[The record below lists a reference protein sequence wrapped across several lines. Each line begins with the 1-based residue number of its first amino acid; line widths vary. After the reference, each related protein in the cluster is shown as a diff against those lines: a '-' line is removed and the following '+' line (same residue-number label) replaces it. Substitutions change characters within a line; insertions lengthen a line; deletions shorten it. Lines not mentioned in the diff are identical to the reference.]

1 MRVLLTSHQ
10 PFHQGIGGTNVFRL
24 YERLLAA
31 GHEVRV
37 FLAGA
42 LRETKC
48 EVRTVVCAPNSPGA
62 DFPYELPTLYAEP
75 FERRS
80 FPSLDDAQ
88 LSDYRE
94 ALRSAFDEEIAYFD
108 PHIVH
113 VQHVWIDGHLALESG
128 APYVA
133 SAYGQELVAADA
145 DGRFSRYVRETA
157 ENAGR
162 ILIGDSWLERQL
174 QRRFDL
180 PPDLF
185 VQNDLCVD
193 ELLRVYRGVSEA
205 RFGDA

>member
-24 YERLLAA
+24 FERLTAA
-31 GHEVRV
+31 GHDVRV

-48 EVRTVVCAPNSPGA
+48 DARTIVCSSNDPAA
-62 DFPYELPTLYAEP
+62 DYPYDLPTLYAIP
-75 FERRS
+75 FERGS
-80 FPSLDDAQ
+80 FPSLSDDR
-88 LSDYRE
+88 LGEYRE
-94 ALRSAFDEEIAYFD
+94 ALRVGFDEEIDYFD

-113 VQHVWIDGHLALESG
+113 VQHLWIDGHLALESG

-133 SAYGQELVAADA
+133 SAYAQELGASDA

-162 ILIGDSWLERQL
+162 ILVGDSWLARQL
-174 QRRFDL
+174 ERRFELAPDRFTKSDL
-180 PPDLF
+180 S
-185 VQNDLCVD
+185 VD
-193 ELLRVYRGVSEA
+193 ELLGVYRAVSEA
-205 RFGDA
+205 RFGAA